1 MNLSWAFKLLA
12 AGAGIYT
19 IGHLMERRAKRE
31 ESGQTRPK
39 NQKWYTV
46 ENTQN
51 ALDNWQIADIMA
63 YARDKGLTF
72 HDALQAYCDHWNGEM
87 LRAIMV

>member
-1 MNLSWAFKLLA
+1 MDISWAFKLLA
-12 AGAGIYT
+12 IGAGIYT
-19 IGHLMERRAKRE
+19 VGHLMEKAQRPVSPKPDTRR
-31 ESGQTRPK
+31 
-39 NQKWYTV
+39 WYTV

-63 YARDKGLTF
+63 YAQNKGLTF

-87 LRAIMV
+87 LRGVLT